1 MLSHRGFTIV
11 VFGLISLNFIFKK
24 SLEELKSVSYV
35 FLTVLALFITLL
47 FVDLTRQDASERESL
62 AEMNELKVDANLFT
76 AISIILFAYAYQFM
90 VFPAYVELEN
100 RSNNRFEKVN
110 LLTLAIY
117 SVALIL
123 TGIFAVMIFGK
134 SLKTDLLE
142 NMATQPG
149 ALSIMIRGIY
159 TGILLL
165 HLPYIFF
172 TLKEYTLVMY
182 EEVTSRT
189 LS

>member
-1 MLSHRGFTIV
+1 
-11 VFGLISLNFIFKK
+11 
-24 SLEELKSVSYV
+24 
-35 FLTVLALFITLL
+35 
-47 FVDLTRQDASERESL
+47 
-62 AEMNELKVDANLFT
+62 MNELKVDANLFT

-110 LLTLAIY
+110 ILTLAIY

-123 TGIFAVMIFGK
+123 TGIFAVLIFGS

-142 NMATQPG
+142 NMATQSG

-182 EEVTSRT
+182 EELTSRT
-189 LS
+189 LSMHL